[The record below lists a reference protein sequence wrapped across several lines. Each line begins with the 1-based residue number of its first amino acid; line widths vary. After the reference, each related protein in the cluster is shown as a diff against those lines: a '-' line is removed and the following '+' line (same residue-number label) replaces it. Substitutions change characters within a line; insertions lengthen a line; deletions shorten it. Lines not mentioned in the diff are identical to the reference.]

1 MGDKR
6 KMEKE
11 EQEKRIEHIKKRRDA
26 EALISKNVN
35 ENPDSIE
42 IGTPSKGGA
51 IKIYGDFADK
61 ETFKKKIDAAKE
73 VREYAQANIAI
84 NI

>member
-1 MGDKR
+1 
-6 KMEKE
+6 MEESIQK
-11 EQEKRIEHIKKRRDA
+11 HIT
-26 EALISKNVN
+26 VN

-51 IKIYGDFADK
+51 IKIYGNFDNK
-61 ETFKKKIDAAKE
+61 EAFKKRIDAAKE
-73 VREYAQANIAI
+73 VREYANANLAI